1 MGIQR
6 HTIEDLAKKH
16 LPDDS
21 HFLVEVKMEENSGKA
36 KIMVLID
43 ADQGVTIDTC
53 ARVSRGI
60 GEELEADESIVEA
73 FVLEVSSP
81 GLDYPLATPR
91 QYQKNVGR
99 GLRVWLQSGE
109 EQKGKLSAV
118 EEFGIKL
125 LIQVKEKGKKAWEE
139 ELSLPYSE
147 IKKSIVQVSFK

>member
-6 HTIEDLAKKH
+6 HTIEDLAMKH

-21 HFLVEVKMEENSGKA
+21 HFLVEVKIEDKNGKS
-36 KIMVLID
+36 KIIVLID

-53 ARVSRGI
+53 ARVSRAI
-60 GEELEADESIVEA
+60 GEELEADESIVDE

-91 QYQKNVGR
+91 HYQKNVGR
-99 GLRVWLQSGE
+99 ELRVWLSSGE
-109 EQKGKLSAV
+109 EQKGKLIAV
-118 EEFGIKL
+118 EDSGIKL
-125 LIQVKEKGKKAWEE
+125 LIKVKEKGKKAREE